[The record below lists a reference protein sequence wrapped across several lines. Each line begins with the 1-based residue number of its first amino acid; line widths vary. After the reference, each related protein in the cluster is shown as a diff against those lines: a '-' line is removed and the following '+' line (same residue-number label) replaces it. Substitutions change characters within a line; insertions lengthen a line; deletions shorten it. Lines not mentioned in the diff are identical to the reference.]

1 MAENIRIKE
10 LNLDTIPP
18 FTSKFE
24 DPDYKGGVKLVVIGK
39 PGCFAPGTEVLMFNG
54 ETKKVEE
61 VKIGDVLMGD
71 DNTPRTVQ
79 ELYHDEEEMFEIK
92 PNKGDSYTVNL
103 KHDLVLECTGYN
115 QGSRI
120 IISVNDYLQKSKTWQ
135 NRWKL
140 IRSSGIS
147 WDKKEVQIDPY
158 FLGLWLGDGT
168 SASLNI
174 DTEVIGFCE
183 EYANKLKAKYRYSI
197 TNESK
202 NKNKLLSSFKS
213 HGLLNNKHIPF
224 DYKIN
229 DRETRLQ
236 ILAGLI
242 DTDGHLN
249 CNGKMF
255 EITQKNKTLADDMVF
270 IARSLGFAS
279 TVKEVVKYC
288 IYNGERKEGTYYRVN
303 IYGSGLSKIPTKVL
317 RKQFKEE
324 PEKNKNHLVTGFKVI
339 PKGVGEYYGFSL
351 DKNRLFLLK
360 SCDIVKNTGKSTL
373 IKSII
378 YAKKHIFPV
387 GIAMNG
393 TEDTNHLYKS
403 FMPSTFVYNEY
414 REDKIEDL
422 IKRQKIAIQHL
433 HNPWAVLIIDDCT
446 EDPTI
451 FNKPLQVGLYK
462 KGRHW
467 SLMYILALQYAM
479 DIRPN
484 IRTSIDGIFILR
496 EPLLKNRRTLYENY
510 ASVIP
515 DFEMFC
521 TLMDQLTDN
530 YMSMYIHN
538 FTTSNNWQDCVF
550 WYKAKPPPDE
560 WKFGCSEYWEFHRSR
575 YNEEYSE
582 PVD

>member
-10 LNLDTIPP
+10 LNLDMIPP
-18 FTSKFE
+18 LTNKFE

-71 DNTPRTVQ
+71 DNTSRTVQ

-103 KHDLVLECTGYN
+103 KHDLVLECTGFN
-115 QGSRI
+115 QVLKQNRI

-135 NRWKL
+135 NSWKL
-140 IRSSGIS
+140 IRSSGIN
-147 WDKKEVQIDPY
+147 WNKKAVQIDPY
-158 FLGLWLGDGT
+158 FFGLWLGDDT
-168 SASLNI
+168 SNI
-174 DTEVIGFCE
+174 DTE
-183 EYANKLKAKYRYSI
+183 S
-197 TNESK
+197 
-202 NKNKLLSSFKS
+202 KNKLLSS
-213 HGLLNNKHIPF
+213 LLNNKYIPF

-236 ILAGLI
+236 VLAGLI
-242 DTDGHLN
+242 DSDGHLN

-255 EITQKNKTLADDMVF
+255 EITQKNKTLADDIVF

-279 TVKEVVKYC
+279 TIKEV
-288 IYNGERKEGTYYRVN
+288 YNGERKEGTYYRVN
-303 IYGSGLSKIPTKVL
+303 IYGSGLNKIPTKVL

-324 PEKNKNHLVTGFKVI
+324 TEKNHLVTGFKVI

-373 IKSII
+373 IKALL

-422 IKRQKIAIQHL
+422 VKRQKLSMQHL
-433 HNPWAVLIIDDCT
+433 PNPWAVLIIDDCT

-451 FNKPLQVGLYK
+451 FNKPVQVGLYK

-484 IRTSIDGIFILR
+484 IRTSIDGVFILR
-496 EPLLKNRRTLYENY
+496 EPLLKNRKTLYENY

-521 TLMDQLTDN
+521 NLMDQLTDN
-530 YMSMYIHN
+530 YSAMYIHN
-538 FTTSNNWQDCVF
+538 FTTSNVWQDCVF

-560 WKFGCSEYWEFHRSR
+560 WKFGCPEYWEFHESR
-575 YNEEYSE
+575 YNEEYVE
-582 PVD
+582 PVE

>member
-10 LNLDTIPP
+10 LNLDMIPP
-18 FTSKFE
+18 LTNKFE

-71 DNTPRTVQ
+71 DNTSRTVQ

-103 KHDLVLECTGYN
+103 KHDLVLECTGFN
-115 QGSRI
+115 QVLKQNRI

-135 NRWKL
+135 NSWKL

-147 WDKKEVQIDPY
+147 WDKKAVQIDPY
-158 FLGLWLGDGT
+158 FLGLWLGDDT
-168 SASLNI
+168 SNI
-174 DTEVIGFCE
+174 DTE
-183 EYANKLKAKYRYSI
+183 S
-197 TNESK
+197 
-202 NKNKLLSSFKS
+202 KNKLLSS
-213 HGLLNNKHIPF
+213 LLNNKHIPF

-236 ILAGLI
+236 VLAGLI
-242 DTDGHLN
+242 DSDGHLN

-255 EITQKNKTLADDMVF
+255 EITQKNKTLADDIVF

-279 TVKEVVKYC
+279 T
-288 IYNGERKEGTYYRVN
+288 IKEGTYYRVN
-303 IYGSGLSKIPTKVL
+303 IYGSGLNKIPTKVL
-317 RKQFKEE
+317 RKQFKEQTE
-324 PEKNKNHLVTGFKVI
+324 KNHLVTGFKVI

-373 IKSII
+373 IKALL

-422 IKRQKIAIQHL
+422 VKRQKLSMQHL
-433 HNPWAVLIIDDCT
+433 PNPWAVLIIDDCT

-451 FNKPLQVGLYK
+451 FNKPVQVGLYK

-484 IRTSIDGIFILR
+484 IRTSIDGVFILR
-496 EPLLKNRRTLYENY
+496 EPLLKNRKTLYENY

-521 TLMDQLTDN
+521 NLMDQLTDN
-530 YMSMYIHN
+530 YSAMYIHN
-538 FTTSNNWQDCVF
+538 FTTSNVWQDCVF

-560 WKFGCSEYWEFHRSR
+560 WKFGCPEYWEFHESR
-575 YNEEYSE
+575 YNEAYVE
-582 PVD
+582 PVE

>member
-92 PNKGDSYTVNL
+92 PNKGDLYTVNL

-115 QGSRI
+115 EVLKGSRI

-147 WDKKEVQIDPY
+147 WNKKAVQIDPY

-168 SASLNI
+168 SAS
-174 DTEVIGFCE
+174 C
-183 EYANKLKAKYRYSI
+183 
-197 TNESK
+197 ESK
-202 NKNKLLSSFKS
+202 TKDKLLSSFKS
-213 HGLLNNKHIPF
+213 YGLSNNKHIPF

-236 ILAGLI
+236 VLAGLI

-255 EITQKNKTLADDMVF
+255 EITLKNKTLADDMVF
-270 IARSLGFAS
+270 VARSLGFAS
-279 TVKEVVKYC
+279 T
-288 IYNGERKEGTYYRVN
+288 IKEGTYYRVN

-317 RKQFKEE
+317 GKQFKEE
-324 PEKNKNHLVTGFKVI
+324 HENNKNHLVTGFKVI

-373 IKSII
+373 IKALL

-387 GIAMNG
+387 GLAMNG

-403 FMPSTFVYNEY
+403 FMPSSFVYNEY
-414 REDKIEDL
+414 REDKIEDFV
-422 IKRQKIAIQHL
+422 KRQKLAMQHL
-433 HNPWAVLIIDDCT
+433 PNPWAVLIIDDCT

-451 FNKPLQVGLYK
+451 FNKPLQIGLYK

-484 IRTSIDGIFILR
+484 IRTSIDGVFILR
-496 EPLLKNRRTLYENY
+496 EPLLKNRKTLYENY

-521 TLMDQLTDN
+521 NLMDQLTDN
-530 YMSMYIHN
+530 YSAMYIHN
-538 FTTSNNWQDCVF
+538 FTTSNVWQDCVF
-550 WYKAKPPPDE
+550 WYKAKPTPDE
-560 WKFGCSEYWEFHRSR
+560 WKFGCPEYWEFHESR
-575 YNEEYSE
+575 YNEDYTE
-582 PVD
+582 PVE

>member
-10 LNLDTIPP
+10 LNLDMIPP
-18 FTSKFE
+18 LTNKFE

-71 DNTPRTVQ
+71 DNTSRTVQ

-103 KHDLVLECTGYN
+103 KHDLVLECTGFN
-115 QGSRI
+115 QVLKQNRI

-135 NRWKL
+135 NSWKL
-140 IRSSGIS
+140 IRSSGIN
-147 WDKKEVQIDPY
+147 WNKKAVQIDPY
-158 FLGLWLGDGT
+158 FFGLWLGDDT
-168 SASLNI
+168 SNI
-174 DTEVIGFCE
+174 DTE
-183 EYANKLKAKYRYSI
+183 S
-197 TNESK
+197 
-202 NKNKLLSSFKS
+202 KNKLLSS
-213 HGLLNNKHIPF
+213 LLNNKYIPF

-236 ILAGLI
+236 VLAGLI
-242 DTDGHLN
+242 DSDGHLN

-255 EITQKNKTLADDMVF
+255 EITQKNKTLADDIVF

-279 TVKEVVKYC
+279 TIKEVVKYC

-303 IYGSGLSKIPTKVL
+303 IYGSGLNKIPTKVL

-324 PEKNKNHLVTGFKVI
+324 TEKNHLVTGFKVI

-373 IKSII
+373 IKALL

-422 IKRQKIAIQHL
+422 VKRQKLSMQHL
-433 HNPWAVLIIDDCT
+433 PNPWAVLIIDDCT

-451 FNKPLQVGLYK
+451 FNKPVQVGLYK

-484 IRTSIDGIFILR
+484 IRTSIDGVFILR
-496 EPLLKNRRTLYENY
+496 EPLLKNRKTLYENY

-521 TLMDQLTDN
+521 NLMDQLTDN
-530 YMSMYIHN
+530 YSAMYIHN
-538 FTTSNNWQDCVF
+538 FTTSNVWQDCVF

-560 WKFGCSEYWEFHRSR
+560 WKFGCPEYWEFHESR
-575 YNEEYSE
+575 YNEEYVE
-582 PVD
+582 PVE